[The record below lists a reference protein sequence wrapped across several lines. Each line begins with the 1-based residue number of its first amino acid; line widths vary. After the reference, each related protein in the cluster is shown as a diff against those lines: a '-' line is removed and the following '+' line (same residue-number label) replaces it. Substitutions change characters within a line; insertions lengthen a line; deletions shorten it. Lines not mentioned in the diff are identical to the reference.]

1 MITEVIPKKQENPI
15 TQALLNIEGY
25 LCILNFDPGEPN
37 LGASGIRGVAIYYRK
52 SLNVSEVEFQVDGL
66 KDQVWIEIPY
76 DNCKLLCDC
85 VYRSPTGT
93 DRSKCLESTAKV
105 MQRIHI
111 AYQRNPNLLICGDY
125 NYKEIDWSTEYAPP
139 TYEHLL
145 KFIETLR
152 DCFLFQN
159 VTEPK
164 RYRENEMSNIL
175 DLIITNEE
183 GTVQDLN
190 YHPPLGESDHL
201 CLTFTAFELQRESPF
216 IPTHNVFKTNYEKVR
231 EEMQQYDWY
240 EVFNKNFVSDY
251 EYFFNILH
259 SALTKH
265 SPMSTLPK
273 RRTNIYLTNEAIRL
287 KNAKNRAWKRYL
299 STRTN
304 YDRVSYIRLKNTLR
318 NLTRNLRSSFEMKM
332 ANDVKLK
339 PKLFWKYA
347 RSQLK
352 SRQAIPTLTNKD
364 GTKAISAK
372 DKAESLNDF
381 FTSVFTTENL
391 GNIPAVK
398 NAPAYEVLSNIEITL
413 DLARTKLNAL
423 NPNKSPGQDKWHPYF
438 LKELSETICTPLSI
452 LFTKSL
458 KEVAHESWRK
468 AVITAIY
475 KKGMKSLTENYRP
488 ISIRC
493 IKTYGIH
500 C

>member
-1 MITEVIPKKQENPI
+1 M
-15 TQALLNIEGY
+15 
-25 LCILNFDPGEPN
+25 CILNFDPGEPN
-37 LGASGIRGVAIYYRK
+37 LAASGIQGVAIYYRK
-52 SLNVSEVEFQVDGL
+52 SLNASEVEFQVDGL

-76 DNCKLLCDC
+76 DNCKLLCGC

-105 MQRIHI
+105 TQLIHI

-164 RYRENEMSNIL
+164 RYRENETSNIL

-231 EEMQQYDWY
+231 EEMQQYYWY
-240 EVFNKNFVSDY
+240 EVFNKNFVRDY

-259 SALTKH
+259 SVLTKH

-273 RRTNIYLTNEAIRL
+273 RRTN
-287 KNAKNRAWKRYL
+287 
-299 STRTN
+299 
-304 YDRVSYIRLKNTLR
+304 V
-318 NLTRNLRSSFEMKM
+318 
-332 ANDVKLK
+332 
-339 PKLFWKYA
+339 
-347 RSQLK
+347 
-352 SRQAIPTLTNKD
+352 
-364 GTKAISAK
+364 
-372 DKAESLNDF
+372 
-381 FTSVFTTENL
+381 
-391 GNIPAVK
+391 
-398 NAPAYEVLSNIEITL
+398 
-413 DLARTKLNAL
+413 
-423 NPNKSPGQDKWHPYF
+423 
-438 LKELSETICTPLSI
+438 
-452 LFTKSL
+452 
-458 KEVAHESWRK
+458 
-468 AVITAIY
+468 
-475 KKGMKSLTENYRP
+475 
-488 ISIRC
+488 
-493 IKTYGIH
+493 
-500 C
+500 